1 MSDPSSLPPSHEPG
15 DALAR
20 RPIADP
26 VTLPVIPTKAPRRY
40 IDAPVGVS
48 SEKKTKSKE
57 AGVLRGLKDLQQLQ
71 KQTIAVLETVQGS
84 LEDIHQVLRSPEA
97 TRGIEKQKNAATLLT
112 KGFAHEAIEQATG
125 AVELLPAN
133 PDAHLLLALSLA
145 ADQQFEP
152 ALATARKGLAL
163 IDRRHHPLAI
173 EAGLLHAIAS
183 LGSAAE
189 AVERW
194 TTIIDSLPLPV
205 LLEQL
210 PLITA
215 CFPSHAAKLD
225 PLLATRITRSRLHSR
240 NSGGGKLETGGG
252 RKSILDTKPAQ
263 IPPSALLAGI
273 DAAFQA
279 QLSLT
284 HRAILV
290 LVVQR
295 LNAQRDLADVL
306 RFITECIVPLGER
319 KLKSASTL
327 ARTCVKR
334 LHRYHADAPTLH
346 RAMTKLQLAG
356 THTATRRIATLL
368 THWRTVTLQVTRAR
382 RTFTAATTL
391 LLAGITL
398 ATYILLAPHP
408 QYLQLPTLGPVTP
421 LHLSLALIAIGTLL
435 GFWCLLGNPIPIQLP
450 NARPPLTKSE
460 LRFLRSATLRQAL
473 RSVPRSRSTSI

>member
-1 MSDPSSLPPSHEPG
+1 MSDPSSSPPPHEPG

-20 RPIADP
+20 RPVADP
-26 VTLPVIPTKAPRRY
+26 ITLPSIPAKAPRRY

-48 SEKKTKSKE
+48 SEKKIKSKE

-112 KGFAHEAIEQATG
+112 KGFAHEAVEQATG

-145 ADQQFEP
+145 ADQQFES

-194 TTIIDSLPLPV
+194 ATIIDSLPLPV

-215 CFPSHAAKLD
+215 CFPANSAKLD
-225 PLLATRITRSRLHSR
+225 PLLATRITRSRLQQNQKSKIE
-240 NSGGGKLETGGG
+240 N
-252 RKSILDTKPAQ
+252 RKSILDTKPSQ
-263 IPPSALLAGI
+263 IPPSALLTGI

-279 QLSLT
+279 HLSLT

-295 LNAQRDLADVL
+295 LNAQRDPSDVL

-398 ATYILLAPHP
+398 AAYILVAPHP
-408 QYLQLPTLGPVTP
+408 QHLQLPTLGPVTP
-421 LHLSLALIAIGTLL
+421 LHFSLALIAIGSLL
-435 GFWCLLGNPIPIQLP
+435 GLWCLLGNPIPIQLP

-460 LRFLRSATLRQAL
+460 LRFLRSPTLRQAL